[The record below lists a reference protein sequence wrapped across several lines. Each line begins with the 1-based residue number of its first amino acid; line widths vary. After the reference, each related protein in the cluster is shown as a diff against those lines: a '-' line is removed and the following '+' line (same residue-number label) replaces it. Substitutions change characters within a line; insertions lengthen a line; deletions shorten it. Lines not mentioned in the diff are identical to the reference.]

1 MQRWTITRLIA
12 ISFALTA
19 VTASIGGQVAR
30 DQKAWSA
37 VIPRTWDDQAMES
50 LELPLAHAAA
60 SPRHISSEYYYRIP
74 VRPIYKSYP
83 VYRPDREPA
92 GYADFLK
99 AQQPEIVFDSS
110 ISKTQEDWIK
120 AGELVFD
127 APIEF
132 ESSGTLFSEI
142 KRTGWFDKNRVLTT
156 KDGILPNM
164 KYVIREKGKVEL
176 GILSCAMCHSR
187 VMPDGSVIKGAQG
200 NFPDDRAFGYETKIE
215 FANAKDDKVKD
226 KLLKDLRSFMRRS
239 YAAPWLQND
248 PNSQPDRMTI
258 EEIASVMEAIPVGV
272 CARQGSSGFYPAR
285 IPDLIG
291 VKDRRYLD
299 LSGLVRHRTVGDLMR
314 YAALNQGADFL
325 SSYGDFR
332 PRGELRDPSKESRY
346 SDEQLYALALFL
358 YSLKPPPNP
367 NKFDALASR
376 GKQVFEEQGCALC
389 HTPPLYTNNKLTPA
403 DGFQVTD
410 ERLKQDDVMSIS
422 VHTDSTSTLKTR
434 RGTGYYKVPSL
445 KGVWYRGPFEHN
457 GSVATLEDWFD
468 PLRLRDDYTP
478 TGFLGYRVKT
488 RAVPGHKFGLD
499 LSLEDRKSLVA
510 FLKTL

>member
-258 EEIASVMEAIPVGV
+258 EEIASLMEAIPVGV